1 MESVLRLY
9 SQPQQEA
16 TVRLCMDERPCQLLE
31 EVLTPLPPE
40 PGMPKRIDN
49 EYKREGTCV
58 VLLAYDIDRG
68 IRYTEVKQQRT
79 KKDYA
84 EFIDTIIREHYQDAG
99 KVKLVQDNLNTHT
112 KGSFYEHL
120 PVQRAGELSTLIDF
134 EYTPKHGS
142 WLNMA
147 EIEFSALSRQCLD
160 ERIAT
165 IDQMKQTV
173 QAWTNN
179 RNLRK
184 VKIHWSFTVD
194 KAREKMASLY
204 AKVND
209 KN

>member
-1 MESVLRLY
+1 
-9 SQPQQEA
+9 
-16 TVRLCMDERPCQLLE
+16 MDKRPCQLLS
-31 EVLTPLPPE
+31 EVMMPLPPKS
-40 PGMPKRIDN
+40 GMPKRIDN

-68 IRYTEVKQQRT
+68 MRYAQVRKHRS

-84 EFIDTIIREHYQDAG
+84 EFIDKVITENYTHSA

-120 PVQRAGELSTLIDF
+120 PLQRAGELSALIGF
-134 EYTPKHGS
+134 VYTPKHGS

-147 EIEFSALSRQCLD
+147 EIEFSALCKQCLD
-160 ERIAT
+160 RRVASIE
-165 IDQMKQTV
+165 QMKEIVAT
-173 QAWTNN
+173 WTQN
-179 RNLRK
+179 RNQNK

-194 KAREKMASLY
+194 KTRDKLASQY
-204 AKVND
+204 QKANY

>member
-9 SQPQQEA
+9 SQPQQA
-16 TVRLCMDERPCQLLE
+16 DTVRLCMDECPCQLLE
-31 EVLTPLPPE
+31 EVMTPLPPE
-40 PGMPKRIDN
+40 PGMPKRVDN
-49 EYKREGTCV
+49 EYSREGSCV
-58 VLLAYDIDRG
+58 VLLAYDIDKG

-84 EFIDTIIREHYQDAG
+84 QFIDTIIGEHYSDAG
-99 KVKLVQDNLNTHT
+99 KVKLVNLNTHT

-120 PVQRAGELSTLIDF
+120 PVQRAGELSALIDF

-147 EIEFSALSRQCLD
+147 EIEFSVLARQCLD

-173 QAWTNN
+173 QAWTDN

-194 KAREKMASLY
+194 KAREKMASQY

-209 KN
+209 TN